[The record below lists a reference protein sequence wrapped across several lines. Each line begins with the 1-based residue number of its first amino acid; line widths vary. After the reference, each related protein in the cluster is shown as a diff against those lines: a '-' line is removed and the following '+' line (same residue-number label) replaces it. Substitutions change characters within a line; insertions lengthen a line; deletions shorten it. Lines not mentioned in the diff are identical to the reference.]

1 MTKQD
6 LEDWAFARVELGIS
20 AAEWLDLTPLEW
32 TALNEAWKQKQKR
45 EMQQAAAMKA
55 HLANLLSSRED
66 GRPWT
71 VGDFMPQPAPE
82 ISGPDEAD
90 RIMKGFRRAFD

>member
-1 MTKQD
+1 
-6 LEDWAFARVELGIS
+6 
-20 AAEWLDLTPLEW
+20 
-32 TALNEAWKQKQKR
+32 
-45 EMQQAAAMKA
+45 MKA